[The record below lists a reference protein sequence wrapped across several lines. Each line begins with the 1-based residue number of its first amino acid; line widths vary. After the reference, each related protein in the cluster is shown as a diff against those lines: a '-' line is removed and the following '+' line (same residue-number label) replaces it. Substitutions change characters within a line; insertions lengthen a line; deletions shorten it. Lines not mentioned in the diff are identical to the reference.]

1 LLFYNF
7 YRDPHNTAT
16 ANLLSPAM
24 PLFSVPPK
32 TLCLIRLSAIGD
44 CVHAVAMVQAIQ
56 RQWPQTRI
64 VWIMGKLEAQL
75 LGDLP
80 GINVIPFDK
89 KAGFRGYWQIW
100 RHLRHIR

>member
-1 LLFYNF
+1 
-7 YRDPHNTAT
+7 
-16 ANLLSPAM
+16 M

-80 GINVIPFDK
+80 GIDVIPFDK

-100 RHLRHIR
+100 RQLRHIDLMPYYICKVHCVPVYCD